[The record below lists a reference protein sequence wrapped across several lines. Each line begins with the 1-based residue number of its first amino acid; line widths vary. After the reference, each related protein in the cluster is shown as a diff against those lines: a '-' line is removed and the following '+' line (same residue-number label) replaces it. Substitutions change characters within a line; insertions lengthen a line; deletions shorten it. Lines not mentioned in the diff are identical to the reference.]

1 MQGGWGPPPGGGYG
15 PPGGGGYGAPP
26 PGAPGAPP
34 PGAPGGPP
42 GYGAPPPGGG
52 YAPPNPYG
60 APQGGP
66 QMGGMPGMGMP
77 MGAQFGNYEFN
88 DFENQI
94 IDKTAGRAKLWGIIS
109 TVIGALQLVGSC
121 GMVANASYATYLPS
135 GIIALVVGITFIG
148 VGNSLKSV
156 VQTQGNDM
164 MHMMQAMQKLGSAF
178 MIQII
183 ATIIGIVLVALI
195 MVLAM
200 FVLVAAAASR

>member
-26 PGAPGAPP
+26 PGGAP

-42 GYGAPPPGGG
+42 GYGQPPPGGG

-60 APQGGP
+60 PQAGP
-66 QMGGMPGMGMP
+66 QMGQMGGMPGMGGMP

-88 DFENQI
+88 DFENSI
-94 IDKTAGRAKLWGIIS
+94 IDKTASRAKLWGIIS
-109 TVIGALQLVGSC
+109 TVIGGLQLIGSC

-164 MHMMQAMQKLGSAF
+164 MHMMQALQKLGSAF

-200 FVLVAAAASR
+200 FVLVAAAASH